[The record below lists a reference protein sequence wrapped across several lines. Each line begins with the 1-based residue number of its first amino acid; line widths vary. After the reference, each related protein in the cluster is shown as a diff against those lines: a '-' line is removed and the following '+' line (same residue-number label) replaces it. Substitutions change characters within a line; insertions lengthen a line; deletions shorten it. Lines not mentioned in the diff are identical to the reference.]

1 MADDPPNELKAAL
14 AEGRALIVC
23 GAGVSMA
30 ATGGAAPGWKGLIE
44 AGLERAEAGLETLH
58 AASGESWAEACRTY
72 LLDKNADEWLYAA
85 DRVQE
90 KLGGYNGAEYR
101 GFFSEALSTLVNAKP
116 ALLTAIRKLADLGN
130 PIATTNYD
138 HLISATFGRDRVD
151 WLNHAGVIE
160 ASRGKRKSVWH
171 IHGDYDHPPSIIFS
185 RTDNHRIGEHEP
197 RAAAVPF

>member
-1 MADDPPNELKAAL
+1 MADDPPSELKTAL

-44 AGLERAEAGLETLH
+44 AGLERAVALH
-58 AASGESWAEACRTY
+58 AASGESWVEACRDY
-72 LLDKNADEWLYAA
+72 LSVRFDAEEWLYAA

-90 KLGGYNGAEYR
+90 KLGGYDGAEYR
-101 GFFSEALSTLVNAKP
+101 GFFSEALSTLRNAKP

-138 HLISATFGRDRVD
+138 HLISA
-151 WLNHAGVIE
+151 
-160 ASRGKRKSVWH
+160 
-171 IHGDYDHPPSIIFS
+171 
-185 RTDNHRIGEHEP
+185 
-197 RAAAVPF
+197 

>member
-1 MADDPPNELKAAL
+1 MAENPPDKLKTAL
-14 AEGRALIVC
+14 AEGRALLVC

-44 AGLERAEAGLETLH
+44 AGLERAVALH

-90 KLGGYNGAEYR
+90 KLGGYEGAEYR
-101 GFFSEALSTLVNAKP
+101 GFFSEALSTLRNAKP

-130 PIATTNYD
+130 PVATTNYD
-138 HLISATFGRDRVD
+138 HVISQTFGRDRVD

-160 ASRGKRKSVWH
+160 ALRGKRKSVWH
-171 IHGDYDHPPSIIFS
+171 IHGDYDHPPSVIFS
-185 RTDNHRIGEHEP
+185 RNDYHRIGEYEFSQFVQHWHP
-197 RAAAVPF
+197 